1 MLTDA
6 KDYDEMLEMSKKG
19 DNSNVDMLVGDIYG
33 GDYSKIGLKSST
45 IASSFGKVIKVP
57 PSERK
62 TKFKQEDI
70 AVSLLYLVSNNIGQI
85 AYLNAQ
91 AHGIER
97 IYFSGFYLSGH
108 AISMNTL
115 SYSVSYWSKGKI
127 QANFLRHEGYLGA
140 LGAFL
145 KDPQNAESLGT
156 FTENFSKNSA
166 ENELYAVGS
175 LEEYTKTGLRA
186 FPLLMDPATYNPD
199 TLDLTKDAKLNAYW
213 IDLLDANLHH
223 LIELVLQRTPD
234 AETRA
239 HSFEEMYRHHL
250 QELRQKPKAYG
261 ALSVRSLL
269 NLREQCLRQMG
280 FNDIFY
286 TVKQTENDAAF
297 QQIVSWFERLDS
309 LEEEVLVQLLIENIL
324 AGNMLDWGS
333 TLIQEMFLKKG
344 FDFETAKVSYP
355 VYFSLSFNTVRGFL
369 IEAFSKNAF

>member
-1 MLTDA
+1 LLGLLTDA

-19 DNSNVDMLVGDIYG
+19 DNSHVDMLVGDIYG

-57 PSERK
+57 PAERK
-62 TKFKQEDI
+62 SKFKQEDI

-115 SYSVSYWSKGKI
+115 SYSVSYWSKGRI

-145 KDPQNAESLGT
+145 KDPQNVESLGT
-156 FTENFSKNSA
+156 FTEDFSKRSTDD
-166 ENELYAVGS
+166 NELYAVGS
-175 LEEYTKTGLRA
+175 LEEYTKAGLRV
-186 FPLLMDPATYNPD
+186 FPLLMDPSSYNPD

-213 IDLLDANLHH
+213 INLLDANLHH

-234 AETRA
+234 AESRA
-239 HSFEEMYRHHL
+239 HSFEEMYRQHL
-250 QELRQKPKAYG
+250 QELRLKPKAYG

-280 FNDIFY
+280 FNDIFH
-286 TVKQTENDAAF
+286 TVKETENNAAF
-297 QQIVSWFERLDS
+297 EQITAWFSKLD
-309 LEEEVLVQLLIENIL
+309 LMEEDALVQLLIENIL

-333 TLIQEMFLKKG
+333 TLIQEMFLKRG
-344 FDFETAKVSYP
+344 FDFETAKVKFHS
-355 VYFSLSFNTVRGFL
+355 
-369 IEAFSKNAF
+369 